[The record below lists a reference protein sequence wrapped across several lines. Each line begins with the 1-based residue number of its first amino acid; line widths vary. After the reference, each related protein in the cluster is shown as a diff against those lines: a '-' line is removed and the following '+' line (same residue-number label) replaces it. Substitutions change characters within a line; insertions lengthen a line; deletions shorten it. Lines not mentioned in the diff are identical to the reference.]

1 MFVARNL
8 SNFPPSDTRE
18 ERREERERRKERDRR
33 PPMDGRNQIDMEAVL
48 QSLIWNLGYFNGDSR
63 DPQ

>member
-1 MFVARNL
+1 MFVAGNP
-8 SNFPPSDTRE
+8 SNFPPSDTRD

-48 QSLIWNLGYFNGDSR
+48 QSLIGNLVI
-63 DPQ
+63 P